1 MLIAFI
7 GVAVYHARLGV
18 ETIIEDYVHDQAL
31 KAKAF
36 AANKWLTLA
45 IGRGLGAVDPADRR
59 AEIRPTVQRRDS
71 SSNQRAV

>member
-1 MLIAFI
+1 MIAFI
-7 GVAVYHARLGV
+7 GVAVYHARLSV

-45 IGRGLGAVDPADRR
+45 IEQVWALSILLIAAPK
-59 AEIRPTVQRRDS
+59 
-71 SSNQRAV
+71 